1 MYPNASPPVL
11 HLLDRMLQFN
21 PNNRVTAAEALDHP
35 YLEQY
40 SDPEDEPIMKQPFTF
55 EMELDDLTADQL
67 KHRIFEEAT
76 RFSTD
81 SLKK

>member
-21 PNNRVTAAEALDHP
+21 PNNRVTAAEALDHH

-40 SDPEDEPIMKQPFTF
+40 SDPEDEPIMKHPFTF

-67 KHRIFEEAT
+67 KHIIFEEAT
-76 RFSTD
+76 KFRPIA
-81 SLKK
+81 